1 MFFSIC
7 LYSAL
12 AIFCLGMLYRLHRWF
27 YRPVGQS
34 SWPVNGSQRFRD
46 SVTGVFKAFFSPR
59 LGNIVI
65 AFVLDVLLQRKLLKE
80 SFMRWLGHFLIFG
93 GFIALLFMHAMESI
107 ISVNLF
113 TDYQPTLQPYL
124 GLRNI
129 LGLAVCAGIII
140 VIVRRLTTPVLK
152 RTNGGPDWIIVG
164 LLAVIIGSGFFLE
177 AAKIIS
183 QPIYSEM
190 VNDYASLGG
199 EQDAK
204 DLKAYWA
211 KNYGVVFGDI
221 KAPFGKKA
229 LARGAALHQE
239 NCASCHS
246 EPNSA
251 IVSYPLSRMLAPAA
265 PALNDIRFDRILWY
279 IHFLACMLGLAYLPF
294 SKLLHVITTPLA
306 LLIKAGLDEE
316 STDPAVIATRRALEL
331 DACTHCAICS
341 EHCSVS
347 AIFKKIP
354 NLTILPSEK
363 LAFSR
368 QFEKLSHEELSTLAE
383 GSHICTLCLRCTGL
397 CPAGINLQE
406 LWIALKD
413 ELRRRGIPSHF
424 EMARGLSTGGA
435 FCKPCD
441 SNQVLHLNTQSTM
454 AVFSQFDYSACFR
467 CSTCTN
473 SCPVVRS
480 YDNPKKELGLLPHQ
494 IIHSLALGMA
504 DEAMSAAMT
513 WDCLTCYTCQEYC
526 PQQIPVA
533 DLLYELRQHAF
544 GKLKNTGTNGALK

>member
-12 AIFCLGMLYRLHRWF
+12 AVFCLGMLYRLHRWF
-27 YRPVGQS
+27 YRPLGQD
-34 SWPVNGSQRFRD
+34 SWQVSGSQRFRD
-46 SVTGVFKAFFSPR
+46 SFSAIFKAIFSPR
-59 LGNIVI
+59 LGNILL
-65 AFVLDVLLQRKLLKE
+65 AFVLDVLLQRRLLKE
-80 SFMRWLGHFLIFG
+80 SFLRWLGHILIFG
-93 GFIALLFMHAMESI
+93 GFMLLLFMHAMESI
-107 ISVNLF
+107 FSVHLF
-113 TDYQPTLQPYL
+113 ENYQPTLQPFL

-129 LGLAVCAGIII
+129 LGLAVCAGVII
-140 VIVRRLTTPVLK
+140 VILRRITTPVLK
-152 RTNGGPDWIIVG
+152 RTNSSPDWIAVG
-164 LLAVIIGSGFFLE
+164 LLAVILLSGFLLE
-177 AAKIIS
+177 GAKIIS
-183 QPIYSEM
+183 QPIYQEM
-190 VNDYASLGG
+190 VGAYAAPVS
-199 EQDAK
+199 EQDAR

-211 KNYGVVFGDI
+211 DKYGVVFDDL
-221 KAPFGKKA
+221 KAPFGEKA
-229 LARGAALHQE
+229 LARGAALHQQ
-239 NCASCHS
+239 NCAACHS
-246 EPNSA
+246 EPQSA
-251 IVSYPLSRMLAPAA
+251 FLSYGLSRVMAPAA
-265 PALNDIRFDRILWY
+265 PALNGMRLDRVMWY

-294 SKLLHVITTPLA
+294 SKFLHVITSPLV
-306 LLIKAGLDEE
+306 LLAKAGLDEDQIKP
-316 STDPAVIATRRALEL
+316 TVAATKRALEL

-341 EHCSVS
+341 EHCSVA

-354 NLTILPSEK
+354 NLAILPSEK

-368 QFEKLSHEELSTLAE
+368 QFEKLNHEELMALAE

-413 ELRRRGIPSHF
+413 ELRRRGIPSYY

-435 FCKPCD
+435 LREPCD
-441 SNQVLHLNTQSTM
+441 SNQVVQVNTENPLRG
-454 AVFSQFDYSACFR
+454 FLQFDYAACFR

-494 IIHSLALGMA
+494 IVHSLALGMV

-533 DLLYELRQHAF
+533 DLLYELRQQAF
-544 GKLKNTGTNGALK
+544 GKLKDTGTNGANQ